1 MSEQKWAV
9 MSTMIGGWGVARPEN
24 VYRESDGLLACI
36 EWDSFYDTWAEA
48 MQEAD
53 RMSRTFTGTLPA
65 PQEVHTIP
73 AAVPD
78 EHSIHVRT
86 LGQLTE
92 ISAMSYQGPMRIN
105 LYRDELEPV
114 ALALLAQARRRA

>member
-48 MQEAD
+48 MQHAD
-53 RMSRTFTGTLPA
+53 TQTNTETVTLTLPRLA
-65 PQEVHTIP
+65 PGEWTTVGNFRVAPEPPGCGDALEV
-73 AAVPD
+73 
-78 EHSIHVRT
+78 
-86 LGQLTE
+86 
-92 ISAMSYQGPMRIN
+92 
-105 LYRDELEPV
+105 DELYLDGAYFVIAKEDCEPL
-114 ALALLAQARRRA
+114 AAALLAHARRKA